1 VQYQEPLCK
10 IGVLVTIMSRMP
22 SPVETTVIAL
32 PAPVETPSDAF
43 AANHSVQ
50 VLRGHQAIMSVG
62 SEITELLERADQ
74 GDNPLLHLD
83 FFLGRVSL
91 FPGNLPVVLL
101 VRSANRL
108 EGAVY
113 LYEKTFCGIPTG
125 YLRGFDHLTG
135 ESSVIARE
143 EVCVS
148 ILQVAIHQLFLKTG
162 ARVAWATVRAGAA
175 QPIATSQQDV
185 QRLET
190 GSISREYRLKLK
202 DTFADTLSQFGSHT
216 RRNLRYYRRRAEKE
230 LRTSFH
236 PQLTIA
242 ESDEALQQLSK
253 CSFQPFPISLAEW
266 RKMDGLLRTQPGYFA
281 MGLRA
286 NGEWISYLSGMCKGR
301 FTYVFIQMNHNGFA
315 RYSLSTVMR
324 SHFFEHE
331 IERGQKEINFVNG
344 TCALFQRCCETDTC
358 VTVSARRGLIAFI
371 IFHWI
376 APWHSAADHALNMRR
391 WSENMEATNLR
402 SAPDSP

>member
-1 VQYQEPLCK
+1 
-10 IGVLVTIMSRMP
+10 MP
-22 SPVETTVIAL
+22 QPAETADIAH
-32 PAPVETPSDAF
+32 PAVATPSAAF
-43 AANHSVQ
+43 AADHSVQ
-50 VLRGHQAIMSVG
+50 VLRGRQGIEAVG
-62 SEITELLERADQ
+62 PEITELLERTGQ

-91 FPGNLPVVLL
+91 FPGNQPVVLL
-101 VRSANRL
+101 VRWANLL
-108 EGAVY
+108 EGAVF

-143 EVCVS
+143 EARAS
-148 ILQVAIHQLFLKTG
+148 ILQVAIHQLFLQTG
-162 ARVAWATVRAGAA
+162 ARVAWATVRLGAA
-175 QPIATSQQDV
+175 SPRATSQQKLKQV
-185 QRLET
+185 HLEAGT
-190 GSISREYRLKLK
+190 ISREYRLKLG
-202 DTFADTLSQFGSHT
+202 DTFDATLSHFGPHT

-230 LRTSFH
+230 LKASFH

-286 NGEWISYLSGMCKGR
+286 NGEWISYLSGMCKR
-301 FTYVFIQMNHNGFA
+301 RLTYVFIQMNHNGFA

-324 SHFFEHE
+324 SHFFEQE
-331 IERGQKEINFVNG
+331 IARGQEEINFVNG

-358 VTVSARRGLIAFI
+358 VTVSAHRGLTAFV

-376 APWHSAADHALNMRR
+376 APWHSAPDHALNMQR
-391 WSENMEATNLR
+391 WTTNPEPTNLQGATA
-402 SAPDSP
+402 ST

>member
-1 VQYQEPLCK
+1 
-10 IGVLVTIMSRMP
+10 MSRMP
-22 SPVETTVIAL
+22 TPVETAVIPH
-32 PAPVETPSDAF
+32 PAPMKTPGDAL
-43 AANHSVQ
+43 AADYSVQ
-50 VLRGHQAIMSVG
+50 VLRGHQAIMAVG
-62 SEITELLERADQ
+62 PEVKELLERSDQ
-74 GDNPLLHLD
+74 GNNPLLHLD
-83 FFLGRVSL
+83 FFLGRVKL
-91 FPGNLPVVLL
+91 FPGNQPVVLL

-113 LYEKTFCGIPTG
+113 LYEKTFCGIATG

-143 EVCVS
+143 EVRVA
-148 ILQVAIHQLFLKTG
+148 ILQAAIHQLFLKSG
-162 ARVAWATVRAGAA
+162 ERVAWATVRLGAA

-185 QRLET
+185 ERLHLET
-190 GSISREYRLKLK
+190 GSISREYRLKLR
-202 DTFADTLSQFGSHT
+202 DTFADTLSQFGPHT

-230 LRTSFH
+230 LKASFH

-286 NGEWISYLSGMCKGR
+286 NGEWISYLSGMCKRR

-324 SHFFEHE
+324 SYFFENE
-331 IERGQKEINFVNG
+331 IARGQEEINFVNG

-358 VTVSARRGLIAFI
+358 VTVSARRGLIAFV

-376 APWHSAADHALNMRR
+376 APRHSAADHALNMER
-391 WSENMEATNLR
+391 WSKNMEPTNLR
-402 SAPDSP
+402 GASESP